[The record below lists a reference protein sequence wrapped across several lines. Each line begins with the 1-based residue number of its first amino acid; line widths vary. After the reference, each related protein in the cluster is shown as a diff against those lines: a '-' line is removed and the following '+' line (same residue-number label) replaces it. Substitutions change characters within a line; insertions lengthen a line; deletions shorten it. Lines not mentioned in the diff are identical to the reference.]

1 MMKRAIANI
10 LTGIVCLL
18 VLMGGAVHAAETVAV
33 RAWAH
38 PDFGR
43 IVFDW
48 RKPVTYK
55 VSRKDN
61 TLSIRFTRPMQANLS
76 RIYRYLGDY
85 VRDAAIDDDGKTV
98 RLALK
103 APYRIRDGVYAGS
116 AVTIDL
122 LPVAGAEKP
131 ARKKTAE
138 KKTGAPVRVRA
149 RFGDHADYSRMVVDF
164 PKAPQYS
171 LQRDG
176 GTLTLKYT
184 GPYKVDLARFAK
196 DTPRN
201 IRRARAG
208 RTEGGGWIRLSI
220 SPAARVKDFRLGP
233 KLVVDVFAGADSAV
247 ADEQPASPPSGRKS
261 VKVAASKEKR
271 GAEEAAAGS
280 AGHEITGGE
289 TAAGEKT
296 AGEGA
301 PSGAPRNLLRDKAA
315 AVAKKKR
322 TDTAES
328 TEASM
333 AEATGSKA
341 AELRLASTGWT
352 PPARKGEAIPIA
364 YFKDARD
371 QPITLQ
377 PLKGALR
384 LRFPWNLPVG
394 AAVFGRGDVLWVVF
408 ARYQKI
414 TFTDRN
420 ILRRYGIRRAE
431 QMPKEA
437 SGRATVLR
445 LTLEPGMKPLVER
458 KLADWVVT
466 LRPGRGGPQAPVV
479 IRPEPDAKGGPR
491 VALMVPGAERPLTV
505 DDPEIGDR
513 LSVVP
518 VSGAGQGVAKG
529 RQFLQF
535 AILPSVQGVVIS
547 PRISDLI
554 VEAGRSGV
562 IIRAREG
569 LLLSG
574 AAPVAE
580 KPQENAHAPEGGPLE
595 IPQDKAGGHEKAIAE
610 AAKPGEGEAADR
622 IGGGM
627 AQTRFK
633 PDFFKVKQ
641 WRLNAGRHYREIKQE
656 LLLAVAKAPRSGRNA
671 ARYKLARYFFAH
683 GRMAE
688 ALGVLKQISSSDP
701 RAEFDLR
708 FRALRGAANLRMRRY
723 DEAEPDLFL
732 PELDNNPE
740 VALRRAVWAL
750 ETGDIDLARRNFAL
764 GMDAIEALPS
774 DERARMRLA
783 LARVAIETGDFKL
796 AEEQLRI
803 LPNEKM
809 THTQK
814 GWVEYLNGRLAVLRG
829 DDDMALAYFQK
840 AMDNGMPEVVAR
852 AGSDMVDTELR
863 LGAIDAKE
871 AVEKLEKLRFLW
883 RGDDFELTLLR
894 KLGNAYVSAGRYR
907 EGLTTLKRAVSY
919 FPDSPISRD
928 VTADM
933 RGIFERLFLEGGA
946 DSLSPINAL
955 GLYYDFRE
963 LTPTGRKGDEMIRKL
978 ADRMVSV
985 DLLDRAARLLQHQVD
1000 YRLSGEEKSRVAARL
1015 AVIYL
1020 LNRQPKAALKALR
1033 RTKSKRMGKELKQER
1048 RHLEARA
1055 LADMNRF
1062 KDALALLKGD
1072 NSRPAKVLRA
1082 DIYWRSQN
1090 WAAAAKAF
1098 DDILGARWQDEK
1110 PLSPLERQQ
1119 VLQEAISLALADD
1132 RAGLDRLRQRY
1143 MERLKNLPEGE
1154 MLALVTD
1161 RVNTS
1166 GATIADLT
1174 SAIAEVDQLE
1184 SFMAT
1189 YRDKL
1194 RTGGLEAIN

>member
-10 LTGIVCLL
+10 LTGLACLL
-18 VLMGGAVHAAETVAV
+18 VLITGPALAAETVAV

-48 RKPVTYK
+48 RSPVSYK
-55 VSRKDN
+55 VVRKDN
-61 TLSIRFTRPMQANLS
+61 TLSIRFGRPMQANLS
-76 RIYRYLGDY
+76 RVFRYLGDY
-85 VRDAAIDDDGKTV
+85 IRDGAIVDDGKTA
-98 RLALK
+98 RFTLK
-103 APYRIRDGVYAGS
+103 APYRIRDGVYAGT
-116 AVTIDL
+116 AVTVDL
-122 LPVAGAEKP
+122 LPAIEA
-131 ARKKTAE
+131 KKTAD
-138 KKTGAPVRVRA
+138 KKTKEGGAPIPVRA

-164 PKAPQYS
+164 PEAPQYS
-171 LQRDG
+171 LERKG
-176 GTLTLKYT
+176 NTLTLKYS
-184 GPYKVDLARFAK
+184 GPYRVDLARFAT
-196 DTPRN
+196 DTPEN
-201 IRRARAG
+201 ISRARAG
-208 RTEGGGWIRLSI
+208 RVRDGGWVRLDI
-220 SPAARVKDFRLGP
+220 PAGARVKDFRLGP
-233 KLVVDVFAGADSAV
+233 KLVIDVFSASATASAV
-247 ADEQPASPPSGRKS
+247 TKRPVTAGNSKGEAAQVQQPAREGGTP
-261 VKVAASKEKR
+261 
-271 GAEEAAAGS
+271 GS
-280 AGHEITGGE
+280 APPRK
-289 TAAGEKT
+289 AAHQPGS
-296 AGEGA
+296 A
-301 PSGAPRNLLRDKAA
+301 SGPRNLLREKVMPSGTERAGANSVAPATAEGAA
-315 AVAKKKR
+315 AGQ
-322 TDTAES
+322 E
-328 TEASM
+328 TE
-333 AEATGSKA
+333 T
-341 AELRLASTGWT
+341 RLASSAWT
-352 PPARKGEAIPIA
+352 PPERDGEAIGFA
-364 YFKDARD
+364 YFKEARD

-377 PLKGALR
+377 PVKGALR

-394 AAVFGRGDVLWVVF
+394 AVVFERGDILWVVF
-408 ARYQKI
+408 ARYQKV

-431 QMPKEA
+431 QLPKEE
-437 SGRATVLR
+437 SGRATILR
-445 LTLEPGMKPLVER
+445 LTLDPGMKPLVER
-458 KLADWVVT
+458 KLADWVIT
-466 LRPGRGGPQAPVV
+466 LRPDQGGPQAPVA

-491 VALMVPGAERPLTV
+491 VALMVPGAERPLMMN
-505 DDPEIGDR
+505 DPEIGDR
-513 LSVVP
+513 LRLIP
-518 VSGAGQGVAKG
+518 VSGAGQGVARG

-535 AILPSVQGVVIS
+535 AILPSVQGIVVS

-562 IIRAREG
+562 IIRARDG

-580 KPQENAHAPEGGPLE
+580 MPRENAHAPEGGPLE
-595 IPQDKAGGHEKAIAE
+595 MPEERKAGGHDGKVADAIHNGE
-610 AAKPGEGEAADR
+610 AEAADR
-622 IGGGM
+622 IGAGM
-627 AQTRFK
+627 EEARFR
-633 PDFFKVKQ
+633 PDFFKVKK
-641 WRLNAGRHYREIKQE
+641 WRLNAGRHYREIRQE

-683 GRMAE
+683 NRMAE

-701 RAEFDLR
+701 RAAYDLR

-750 ETGDIDLARRNFAL
+750 ETGDIELARRNFAL
-764 GMDAIEALPS
+764 GMDTIEALPS

-814 GWVEYLNGRLAVLRG
+814 GWVDYLNGRLAVLRG
-829 DDDMALAYFQK
+829 DDDMALTYFRK
-840 AMDNGMPEVVAR
+840 AMDNGMPELVAR

-919 FPDSPISRD
+919 FPDNPVSRE

-933 RGIFERLFLEGGA
+933 RAIFERLFLDGGA

-1020 LNRQPKAALKALR
+1020 LNRQPEAALKALR
-1033 RTKSKRMGKELKQER
+1033 RTKTKRMGKALRQER

-1062 KDALALLKGD
+1062 ADALKLLKGD
-1072 NSRPAKVLRA
+1072 DSRAARVLKA

-1090 WAAAAKAF
+1090 WQEAAKAF
-1098 DDILGARWQDEK
+1098 DTLLGVRWKDKK

-1143 MERLKNLPEGE
+1143 MERLKDLPEGE
-1154 MLALVTD
+1154 ILALVTD